1 MVIAGG
7 LGQLR
12 GAVAVAFGLGM
23 LNSLVES
30 VSGTSF
36 AKLVVFVVIVLFLQI
51 RPQGLMALR
60 TRALT

>member
-1 MVIAGG
+1 
-7 LGQLR
+7 
-12 GAVAVAFGLGM
+12 M